1 MYDII
6 VDMLHVT
13 AYSSLFIQFITGIID
28 VFALHIDVPS
38 DKKIFKDLLTIELIV
53 QMIEFIFYAWMVY
66 HLTTIKNITPYR
78 YADWFIT
85 TPAMLITFIAY
96 LNTKQYTGL
105 FDFISNNGSIIYQIV
120 ILNLFMLLFGLFA
133 ELKYI
138 PYTLGII
145 LGFIPFI
152 YYFKKIYDTY
162 IRPDSS
168 KDRIYLYWFFLIS
181 WSVYGIAALMPYFVK
196 NTIYNMLDLVAKN
209 GFGLFLAYILWS
221 HRIEKTEHESSFT
234 S

>member
-1 MYDII
+1 
-6 VDMLHVT
+6 MLHIT
-13 AYSSLFIQFITGIID
+13 AYSSLFIQFTTGMID
-28 VFALHIDVPS
+28 LLALGIDVPA
-38 DKKIFKDLLTIELIV
+38 DKNIFKDLLTLELIV
-53 QMIEFIFYAWMVY
+53 QLIEFIFYIWMIY
-66 HLTTIKNITPYR
+66 HLSTIKNITPYR
-78 YADWFIT
+78 YADWFVT
-85 TPAMLITFIAY
+85 TPAMLIAFIAY
-96 LNTKQYTGL
+96 LDTKQYTGL
-105 FDFISNNGSIIYQIV
+105 FDFISKNGSLIHQIV

-168 KDRIYLYWFFLIS
+168 KDKLYLYWFFLIS
-181 WSVYGIAALMPYFVK
+181 WSIYGIAALMPYFVK

-221 HRIEKTEHESSFT
+221 NRIADEKTRDQEK
-234 S
+234 